1 MTQKIRHKLQPR
13 EEIEVSD
20 QEAEV
25 LKAQGLLYEGDI
37 DELLASDPI
46 GPLDPPRII
55 TPSSQAAAQ
64 STKSAS
70 ASSTPAAPAAAPK
83 ES

>member
-25 LKAQGLLYEGDI
+25 LKAQGLLFEGDI
-37 DELLASDPI
+37 DELLAADPS
-46 GPLDPPRII
+46 GPLDPPHKPQTATQAPKPTPTTIAAA
-55 TPSSQAAAQ
+55 TPSPATAAA
-64 STKSAS
+64 
-70 ASSTPAAPAAAPK
+70 K